1 MMEKIRA
8 LYQKYRSV
16 FWYLVCGGLT
26 TLTNIAVFWLLYT
39 AAGAPLQAANV
50 AAWVLAIAVAFVGN
64 KYLAFRSDKKGRLLA
79 REAIV
84 FLAMRLATLGFEAL
98 FLFLTIQRAGWAAL
112 PAKILDNVIVIILN
126 YVLSKAFVF

>member
-1 MMEKIRA
+1 MKALWEKYKSIL
-8 LYQKYRSV
+8 LYV
-16 FWYLVCGGLT
+16 FFGGVT

-39 AAGAPLQAANV
+39 VAGAPLQAANV
-50 AAWVLAIAVAFVGN
+50 AAWVLAIVVAFVGN

>member
-1 MMEKIRA
+1 M
-8 LYQKYRSV
+8 
-16 FWYLVCGGLT
+16 
-26 TLTNIAVFWLLYT
+26 
-39 AAGAPLQAANV
+39 AGAPLQAANV